1 MIGTLAWKDYREH
14 QMVWA
19 AMAGLAIFLIVTLTG
34 VFAPNGVA
42 GAPAEKL
49 QTIALAA
56 LILAGTYGLICGAM
70 TALGGIGHTL
80 PFLIPRFH
88 AAMTIAFFVVLVDLR
103 TPFDAEHHLLRRSIN
118 VGVEQADRVAE

>member
-19 AMAGLAIFLIVTLTG
+19 PMAGLAIFLIVTLTG

-42 GAPAEKL
+42 GAPTEKL

-70 TALGGIGHTL
+70 MIAGEREARTQTFLDTL
-80 PFLIPRFH
+80 PAGRIRIWITKL
-88 AAMTIAFFVVLVDLR
+88 
-103 TPFDAEHHLLRRSIN
+103 
-118 VGVEQADRVAE
+118 